1 MLISR
6 VALFLSPRAHFFDIY
21 RGLTSRRATTPRPSP
36 ERRGSPLPTPQAP
49 ASEISHVI
57 RLLDTSTTATNV
69 AIPTTGFQCLKDM
82 RGNYVQDCWETVTL
96 TSFSRSQSRGT
107 ACEIV
112 GKPRHNDR
120 RHRNPQHTAKP
131 RPENRPR
138 PHPNLAPEISHVI
151 RLLDNSTTATNVAIP
166 TSRFQCLK
174 DMRGNYV
181 RDCWETMT
189 LTSFSRLQSRGTACE
204 IVGKPQ
210 HNDRRHRGLPT
221 HSEAAT
227 GKPATASSMDADQM
241 RKGSFFTR
249 PRPFHQVPSPSVSP
263 APVSG
268 MRIRT
273 SA

>member
-1 MLISR
+1 MFERHARELRARLLGNHDPDLI
-6 VALFLSPRAHFFDIY
+6 FP
-21 RGLTSRRATTPRPSP
+21 LTITGNCMRDCWETTTQRPSTP
-36 ERRGSPLPTPQAP
+36 QPPNTQRGRDRITGHTPATPPSPQAP
-49 ASEISHVI
+49 AS
-57 RLLDTSTTATNV
+57 
-69 AIPTTGFQCLKDM
+69 
-82 RGNYVQDCWETVTL
+82 
-96 TSFSRSQSRGT
+96 
-107 ACEIV
+107 
-112 GKPRHNDR
+112 
-120 RHRNPQHTAKP
+120 
-131 RPENRPR
+131 
-138 PHPNLAPEISHVI
+138 EISHVI

-181 RDCWETMT
+181 QDCWETTT
-189 LTSFSRLQSRGTACE
+189 LTSFSRSRSRGTACE

-210 HNDRRHRGLPT
+210 HNDRRHRSPPT

-241 RKGSFFTR
+241 RKGSFFTS

-263 APVSG
+263 ALVSG

>member
-1 MLISR
+1 MCSSR
-6 VALFLSPRAHFFDIY
+6 ESPCSPRHARTFSETFGDQ
-21 RGLTSRRATTPRPSP
+21 RPVAQPRPD
-36 ERRGSPLPTPQAP
+36 QAP
-49 ASEISHVI
+49 EISHVI

-69 AIPTTGFQCLKDM
+69 AIPTTRFQCLKDV
-82 RGNYVQDCWETVTL
+82 RGNYVRDCWETVTL

-120 RHRNPQHTAKP
+120 RHRSPPK
-131 RPENRPR
+131 
-138 PHPNLAPEISHVI
+138 
-151 RLLDNSTTATNVAIP
+151 
-166 TSRFQCLK
+166 
-174 DMRGNYV
+174 
-181 RDCWETMT
+181 
-189 LTSFSRLQSRGTACE
+189 
-204 IVGKPQ
+204 
-210 HNDRRHRGLPT
+210 

-227 GKPATASSMDADQM
+227 GKPATASSMDANQM

-263 APVSG
+263 ALVSG

>member
-1 MLISR
+1 MFERCAREL
-6 VALFLSPRAHFFDIY
+6 RARLLGNH
-21 RGLTSRRATTPRPSP
+21 GTTTIDTAAPQHTARPRPKNRPRPHPS
-36 ERRGSPLPTPQAP
+36 L

-69 AIPTTGFQCLKDM
+69 AIPTSGFQYLKDV
-82 RGNYVQDCWETVTL
+82 RGNCVRDCWETMTL

-112 GKPRHNDR
+112 GKPWHNDR
-120 RHRNPQHTAKP
+120 RHRSP
-131 RPENRPR
+131 
-138 PHPNLAPEISHVI
+138 
-151 RLLDNSTTATNVAIP
+151 
-166 TSRFQCLK
+166 
-174 DMRGNYV
+174 
-181 RDCWETMT
+181 
-189 LTSFSRLQSRGTACE
+189 
-204 IVGKPQ
+204 
-210 HNDRRHRGLPT
+210 PT

-249 PRPFHQVPSPSVSP
+249 PRPFHHRPSPSVSP
-263 APVSG
+263 ALVSG